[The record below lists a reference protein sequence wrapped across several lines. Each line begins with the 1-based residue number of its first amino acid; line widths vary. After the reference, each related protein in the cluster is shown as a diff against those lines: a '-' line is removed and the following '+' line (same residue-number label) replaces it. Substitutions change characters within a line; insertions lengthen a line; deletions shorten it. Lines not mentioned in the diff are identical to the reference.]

1 LYSRAMENPRLRA
14 WGGSVA
20 MRLAFPLAALVA
32 ALLVF
37 ATTAL
42 TAGLIIGLVL
52 ALLPWALLA
61 GNVRVGPWAMFVIGV
76 GVPGVLV
83 AVNDAPGAIFL
94 ALLALA
100 WIAAGAESFAAE
112 IMAAAASTIVIPV
125 MYVGGEW
132 GDSGQREGFVFFAT
146 GGLITLFIGR
156 ILRRERQLVGALT
169 DAQNRLKDAAAA
181 AERQRIAHD
190 VHDVVGHS
198 LSVVLLNVA
207 GARRVLERDPT
218 AAAEALDRAEQVG
231 RDSLQNVRS
240 IVGLLRQPGEAETKP
255 PMPGADDIAGL
266 VQTSA
271 EAGLSV
277 RVEVTGELAAVDPY
291 AGLAAFRLVQEAI
304 SNVQHHAP
312 ESEVVVRIAEDREHL
327 RVSVHNGPVGM
338 SSSPASRGG
347 TGLDG
352 MRQRF
357 AALGGTVSAGPDGD
371 GWLVEASIPLQ
382 RTDADAAR

>member
-1 LYSRAMENPRLRA
+1 MDNPRLRA
-14 WGGSVA
+14 WGGTFA
-20 MRLAFPLAALVA
+20 MGLAFPLAALVA

-42 TAGLIIGLVL
+42 TAGLVAGLVFS
-52 ALLPWALLA
+52 LLPWALLV
-61 GNVRVGPWAMFVIGV
+61 GNVRVGPWTMVAIGI
-76 GVPGVLV
+76 GGPGALV

-100 WIAAGAESFAAE
+100 WIAAGGQSFAAE
-112 IMAAAASTIVIPV
+112 IVAAAASTIVIPLL
-125 MYVGGEW
+125 YVGGDW
-132 GDSGQREGFVFFAT
+132 GESGQREGFVFFAT
-146 GGLITLFIGR
+146 GGLITWFIGR
-156 ILRRERQLVGALT
+156 TLRRERRLVGALT
-169 DAQNRLKDAAAA
+169 DAQNRLRDAAAA

-198 LSVVLLNVA
+198 LSVMLLNVA
-207 GARRVLERDPT
+207 GARRVLSRDPT
-218 AAAEALDRAEQVG
+218 SAAEALDRAEQVG

-240 IVGLLRQPGEAETKP
+240 IVGLLRTPGEAETQP
-255 PMPGADDIAGL
+255 PLPGAVDIAEL

-271 EAGLSV
+271 AAGLMV
-277 RVEVTGELAAVDPY
+277 RVEVIGELETVDPY

-312 ESEVVVRIAEDREHL
+312 ESEVVVRITKDREHL
-327 RVSVHNGPVGM
+327 GVSVRNGPVRLG
-338 SSSPASRGG
+338 SSPTSRGG

-357 AALGGTVSAGPDGD
+357 AALGGTVSAGPEGD
-371 GWLVEASIPLQ
+371 GWLVEGSIPLQ
-382 RTDADAAR
+382 RADADAGR